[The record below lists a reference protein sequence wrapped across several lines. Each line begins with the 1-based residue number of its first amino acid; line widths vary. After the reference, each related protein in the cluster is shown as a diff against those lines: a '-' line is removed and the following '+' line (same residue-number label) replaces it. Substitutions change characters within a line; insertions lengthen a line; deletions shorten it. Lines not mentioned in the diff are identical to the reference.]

1 MRRIWTGLFLTAC
14 FLLPGLSTAQQK
26 LEKLTITS
34 GGDGMH
40 YFPFYIARGGGFFTR
55 EGIDADWVNVNSG
68 TRQAASIMGGS
79 ADITPMAFFHI
90 IKARGEGADIV
101 AIGDVFDVY
110 GMTIVLSNEAIAK
123 NGIKLDMPIDEKV
136 KRLEGLKIGISSAGS
151 STDQLIRSVLVARG
165 YNPDKT
171 VSLLPFGAGT
181 SILAAFEK
189 KLTDGVVYVAP
200 IPEIIEQKGLG
211 KTVINPFKNEVPE
224 LVDVPFVVAAT
235 SRATL
240 AKKPDLM
247 RRAMYA
253 LAAAMEFSQT
263 HPEETA
269 KIMRQYFPDL
279 DESLFKQVVETYR
292 KATPRS
298 PILTSQQLD
307 KTVAWMNIQSN
318 PKITAKFDDVVDDRL
333 AKEAVAS
340 IKKQH

>member
-1 MRRIWTGLFLTAC
+1 MRKIIAGLFLAAS
-14 FLLPGLSTAQQK
+14 FLLPSVAGAQQK
-26 LEKLTITS
+26 LDKLTITS

-40 YFPFYIARGGGFFTR
+40 YFPFYVARGGGFFAK

-79 ADITPMAFFHI
+79 ADMTPMAFLHV

-110 GMTIVLSNEAIAK
+110 GMTIVLSNEAIARK
-123 NGIKLDMPIDEKV
+123 GIKLDMSTDEKV
-136 KRLEGLKIGISSAGS
+136 KRLEGLKIGISSPGS
-151 STDQLIRSVLVARG
+151 STDALIRSVLVARG
-165 YNPDKT
+165 YDPDKT

-211 KTVINPFKNEVPE
+211 KTIINPFKNEVPE
-224 LVDVPFVVAAT
+224 LVNVPYVVAAT

-240 AKKPDLM
+240 EKKPELM
-247 RRAMYA
+247 RRAMRA
-253 LAAAMEFSQT
+253 LAKAMDFAQT
-263 HPEETA
+263 HPAETA

-279 DESLFKQVVETYR
+279 DETLFQTVVETYR

-298 PILTSQQLD
+298 PVLTREQVD
-307 KTVAWMNIQSN
+307 KTVAWMNIGAKTKVS
-318 PKITAKFDDVVDDRL
+318 AKFEDVVDDRL
-333 AKEAVAS
+333 AKEALANVG
-340 IKKQH
+340 Q

>member
-1 MRRIWTGLFLTAC
+1 MRKILTGLFLAAA
-14 FLLPGLSTAQQK
+14 FLLPDIASSQPK

-40 YFPFYIARGGGFFTR
+40 YFPFYVARGGGFFAK
-55 EGIDADWVNVNSG
+55 EGIDAEWVNVNSG

-79 ADITPMAFFHI
+79 ADMTPMAFFHV

-110 GMTIVLSNEAIAK
+110 GMTIVLSNAAIEK
-123 NGIKLDMPIDEKV
+123 KGIKLDMSIDEKV
-136 KRLEGLKIGISSAGS
+136 KRLEGLKIGISSPGS
-151 STDQLIRSVLVARG
+151 STDALIRSVLLARG
-165 YNPDKT
+165 YDPDKT

-211 KTVINPFKNEVPE
+211 KIVINPFKNEVPE
-224 LVDVPFVVAAT
+224 LVNVPFVVTVT

-240 AKKPDLM
+240 EKKPDLM
-247 RRAMYA
+247 RRAMHA
-253 LAAAMEFSQT
+253 LAKAMDFAQT

-279 DESLFKQVVETYR
+279 DELLFKQVVETYR

-298 PILTSQQLD
+298 PVLTKEQVD
-307 KTVAWMNIQSN
+307 KTVAWMNIGAKQ
-318 PKITAKFDDVVDDRL
+318 KVAAKFEDVVDDRL
-333 AKEAVAS
+333 AKEALAS
-340 IKKQH
+340 VKH

>member
-1 MRRIWTGLFLTAC
+1 MRKIITGLFLVASF
-14 FLLPGLSTAQQK
+14 FLPDVAGAQQK
-26 LEKLTITS
+26 LDKLTITS

-40 YFPFYIARGGGFFTR
+40 YFPFYVARGGGFFAK
-55 EGIDADWVNVNSG
+55 EGIDAEWVNVNSG

-79 ADITPMAFFHI
+79 ADMTPMAFLHV

-110 GMTIVLSNEAIAK
+110 GMTIVLSNEAIARK
-123 NGIKLDMPIDEKV
+123 GIKLDMSIDEKV
-136 KRLEGLKIGISSAGS
+136 KRLEGLKIGISSPGS
-151 STDQLIRSVLVARG
+151 STDALIRSVLVARG
-165 YNPDKT
+165 YDPDKT

-211 KTVINPFKNEVPE
+211 KTIINPFKNEVPE
-224 LVDVPFVVAAT
+224 LVNVPFVVTAT

-240 AKKPDLM
+240 EKKPDLM
-247 RRAMYA
+247 RRAMRA
-253 LAAAMEFSQT
+253 LAKAMDFAQT
-263 HPEETA
+263 HPAETA

-279 DESLFKQVVETYR
+279 DETLFQTVVETYR

-298 PILTSQQLD
+298 PVLTREQVD
-307 KTVAWMNIQSN
+307 KTVAWMNIGAKTRVS
-318 PKITAKFDDVVDDRL
+318 AKFEDVVDDRL
-333 AKEAVAS
+333 AKEALANVG
-340 IKKQH
+340 Q

>member
-1 MRRIWTGLFLTAC
+1 M
-14 FLLPGLSTAQQK
+14 
-26 LEKLTITS
+26 
-34 GGDGMH
+34 
-40 YFPFYIARGGGFFTR
+40 
-55 EGIDADWVNVNSG
+55 
-68 TRQAASIMGGS
+68 
-79 ADITPMAFFHI
+79 
-90 IKARGEGADIV
+90 
-101 AIGDVFDVY
+101 
-110 GMTIVLSNEAIAK
+110 
-123 NGIKLDMPIDEKV
+123 
-136 KRLEGLKIGISSAGS
+136 
-151 STDQLIRSVLVARG
+151 
-165 YNPDKT
+165 
-171 VSLLPFGAGT
+171 
-181 SILAAFEK
+181 
-189 KLTDGVVYVAP
+189 TDGVVYVAP

-298 PILTSQQLD
+298 PVLTSQQLD

-333 AKEAVAS
+333 AKEAVAN

>member
-1 MRRIWTGLFLTAC
+1 MRRFLTGLFLAVC
-14 FLLPGLSTAQQK
+14 LLVPDLASAQQK
-26 LEKLTITS
+26 LDKLTITS

-79 ADITPMAFFHI
+79 ADMTPMAFFHV
-90 IKARGEGADIV
+90 IKARGEGADVV

-123 NGIKLDMPIDEKV
+123 NGIKLDMSIDEKV

-165 YNPDKT
+165 YNPDKA

-211 KTVINPFKNEVPE
+211 KTIINPFKNEVPE
-224 LVDVPFVVAAT
+224 LVDVPFVVTAT

-240 AKKPDLM
+240 EKKPDLM
-247 RRAMYA
+247 RRAMHA

-298 PILTSQQLD
+298 PVLTSQQLD
-307 KTVAWMNIQSN
+307 KTVAWMNIQSTT
-318 PKITAKFDDVVDDRL
+318 KITAKFDDVVDDRL
-333 AKEAVAS
+333 AKEALAS
-340 IKKQH
+340 VKQQH

>member
-1 MRRIWTGLFLTAC
+1 MLKIITGLFLAAS
-14 FLLPGLSTAQQK
+14 FLLPNVAGAQQK
-26 LEKLTITS
+26 LDKLTITS
-34 GGDGMH
+34 GGEGMH
-40 YFPFYIARGGGFFTR
+40 YFPFYVARGGGFFAK

-79 ADITPMAFFHI
+79 ADMTPMAFLHV

-110 GMTIVLSNEAIAK
+110 GMTIVLSNEAIARK
-123 NGIKLDMPIDEKV
+123 GIKPDMSIDEKV
-136 KRLEGLKIGISSAGS
+136 KRLEGLKIGISSPGS
-151 STDQLIRSVLVARG
+151 STDALIRSVLVARG
-165 YNPDKT
+165 YDPDKT

-211 KTVINPFKNEVPE
+211 KTIINPFKNEVPE
-224 LVDVPFVVAAT
+224 LINVPYVVIAT

-240 AKKPDLM
+240 EKKPDLM
-247 RRAMYA
+247 RRAMRA
-253 LAAAMEFSQT
+253 LAKAMDFAQT
-263 HPEETA
+263 HPAETA

-279 DESLFKQVVETYR
+279 DETLFQTVVETYR

-298 PILTSQQLD
+298 PVLTREQVD
-307 KTVAWMNIQSN
+307 KTVAWMNIGAKTRVS
-318 PKITAKFDDVVDDRL
+318 AKFEDVVDDRL
-333 AKEAVAS
+333 AKEALANVG
-340 IKKQH
+340 Q